1 MHIFRAL
8 SPIFAIAPLFAACSV
23 IPPQIPYQ
31 DAAMEPP
38 AAGKPEPRV
47 LASPAPRSI
56 PAPTAR
62 AVPAPPVRPASPLQ
76 SVMMRAHNQTR
87 AKVGAPDLLWSD
99 DLARDA
105 DTYARSMART
115 GRFGHDNQ
123 SRSSERQGEN
133 LWMGTRNAY
142 DHMDMVGSW
151 VEEDRYFKPGRF
163 PENSTTGNWG
173 DIGHYTQIIWPTTRR
188 VGCALASSGHFDY
201 LVCRYSPAGNVM
213 GRDPLRG

>member
-1 MHIFRAL
+1 MVGIMHKFRAL
-8 SPIFAIAPLFAACSV
+8 SPIFAIAPLLAACSA

-31 DAAMEPP
+31 EMSDEPSFAA
-38 AAGKPEPRV
+38 KPEPRV
-47 LASPAPRSI
+47 TASPAPRFMPP
-56 PAPTAR
+56 PAPR
-62 AVPAPPVRPASPLQ
+62 PVSQLQ

-87 AKVGAPDLLWSD
+87 AKVGAPGLLWSEE
-99 DLARDA
+99 LAMDA
-105 DTYARSMART
+105 ANYARLMART
-115 GRFGHDNQ
+115 RRFGHDSQ
-123 SRSSERQGEN
+123 SGNRERQGEN

-142 DHMDMVGSW
+142 DHMDMINSW

-163 PENSTTGNWG
+163 PENSITGNWS

-188 VGCALASSGHFDY
+188 VGCALANNDQWDY